1 MEMSEGLKKGGRGV
15 VLEFLEVSSR
25 HRNEGCGFEGFLLRS
40 WPQRSAPRCIMGA
53 LRSGEGYRK
62 LSAAL
67 KVPMSTVASIIRK
80 WKKFGT
86 TRTLPRA
93 GRPAKPSDRGRR
105 TLVTEVTENPMV
117 TLKALQR
124 FSVERGEP
132 SRRTTISAALH
143 QSGLYGRVTRRKPL
157 LSKRHMTAHLEFAKR
172 HLKNSQTMRNKIL

>member
-1 MEMSEGLKKGGRGV
+1 
-15 VLEFLEVSSR
+15 
-25 HRNEGCGFEGFLLRS
+25 
-40 WPQRSAPRCIMGA
+40 
-53 LRSGEGYRK
+53 
-62 LSAAL
+62 
-67 KVPMSTVASIIRK
+67 MSTVASIIRK
-80 WKKFGT
+80 WKKFRT

-105 TLVTEVTENPMV
+105 TLVREVTENPMV